1 MLWKLNYH
9 GDISQAVPSLPP
21 SSFSFFA
28 GKEWI
33 RGVPLSVFQLSQPGA
48 GPAEAGTFI
57 LVSSTLNSLGL
68 SWIKGLDVA
77 EEEGGTSVI
86 AV

>member
-1 MLWKLNYH
+1 MET
-9 GDISQAVPSLPP
+9 SARQSLLCPHP
-21 SSFSFFA
+21 LFLLSFFLLA
-28 GKEWI
+28 EWI
-33 RGVPLSVFQLSQPGA
+33 WGVPLSVFQLSQPGA

-57 LVSSTLNSLGL
+57 LVNSTLNSLGL